1 MSSKIKFNEDD
12 LDDDFGAGSS
22 GDEFT
27 EREKYLVKKYKDG
40 KKKKAVESD
49 EEVLGFGSSDE
60 EDDDSEK
67 ERFEADSDLGS
78 DREDGIP
85 DVKAWGKTKSSFYNT
100 NYVDQ
105 DYGSL
110 SVREEE
116 SAAQEEQEARS
127 IQMQLAKHLKEADFS
142 LDVFTDG
149 KPAPSEEL
157 KPVSAK
163 AVISKVKAD
172 LSTLTTKQKQQ
183 LLKKDSPEF
192 KGLVDEL
199 NVKIEESYNELEPI
213 IEELQSKNVPPSHPI
228 CNFIRLKNQ
237 LHLTYATNITFYLLL
252 KASQKP
258 IKNHPI
264 LKRLVQLKEL
274 LAKLDEKYE
283 EHIRPEVERL
293 LEDLQSGKEITFEQ
307 AQPEGGRVEK
317 TRKKLNIIRKIEED
331 ADDDDMDEDEDMD
344 LFGGFGDADAMDED
358 DDDDEEGRQIERKMQ
373 ALLQK
378 VKQNEAS
385 DKAEDAAEM
394 GGIDEEEDK
403 DDEEGAGDG
412 EELVEVVDENGK
424 KRKITYQMAKNKGLT
439 PHRKKEQRNPRVKHR
454 EKFRKALIRRKGAVR
469 TVRTETSRYS
479 GEHSGI
485 KSTVRKGIKIK

>member
-1 MSSKIKFNEDD
+1 MNPC
-12 LDDDFGAGSS
+12 
-22 GDEFT
+22 
-27 EREKYLVKKYKDG
+27 
-40 KKKKAVESD
+40 
-49 EEVLGFGSSDE
+49 SSDE
-60 EDDDSEK
+60 DEP
-67 ERFEADSDLGS
+67 ERFEADSDIAS

-85 DVKAWGKTKSSFYNT
+85 DAKAWGKTKSSFYNT

-105 DYGSL
+105 DYNSL

-116 SAAQEEQEARS
+116 SALFEEQEART

-149 KPAPSEEL
+149 KSSASDSQV
-157 KPVSAK
+157 KPVSSTK
-163 AVISKVKAD
+163 SVVSKVKAD
-172 LSTLTTKQKQQ
+172 LSGLTAKQKQQ

-199 NVKIEESYNELEPI
+199 NMKVEESYNELEPI
-213 IEELQSKNVPPSHPI
+213 IEELKSKNVPESHPI

-274 LAKLDEKYE
+274 LAKVDEKYE

-293 LEDLQSGKEITFEQ
+293 LEDLQSGKTITFAADKKQKME
-307 AQPEGGRVEK
+307 VEK
-317 TRKKLNIIRKIEED
+317 PQRKKLNIVQKIEEE
-331 ADDDDMDEDEDMD
+331 AD
-344 LFGGFGDADAMDED
+344 LFGGFGDNDDDDED
-358 DDDDEEGRQIERKMQ
+358 MDDDEEGKEIERKMK

-378 VKQNEAS
+378 VKKNEA
-385 DKAEDAAEM
+385 DEMAEDD
-394 GGIDEEEDK
+394 DEEEPKEDGDE
-403 DDEEGAGDG
+403 DDGDQDMGG
-412 EELVEVVDENGK
+412 EEEIQ
-424 KRKITYQMAKNKGLT
+424 KRKITYQISKNKGLT

-454 EKFRKALIRRKGAVR
+454 EKFRKAVIRRKGAVR
-469 TVRTETSRYS
+469 TVRTETTRYS

-485 KSTVRKGIKIK
+485 KSTVRKGIQIK

>member
-1 MSSKIKFNEDD
+1 MNPCSSDG
-12 LDDDFGAGSS
+12 DDD
-22 GDEFT
+22 DE
-27 EREKYLVKKYKDG
+27 
-40 KKKKAVESD
+40 D
-49 EEVLGFGSSDE
+49 EP
-60 EDDDSEK
+60 
-67 ERFEADSDLGS
+67 ERFEADSDIAS

-85 DVKAWGKTKSSFYNT
+85 DAKAWGKTKSSFYNT

-105 DYGSL
+105 DYNSL

-116 SAAQEEQEARS
+116 SALFEEQEART

-149 KPAPSEEL
+149 KSSASDSQM
-157 KPVSAK
+157 KPVSSTK
-163 AVISKVKAD
+163 SVVSKVKAD
-172 LSTLTTKQKQQ
+172 LSGLTAKQKQQ

-199 NVKIEESYNELEPI
+199 NMKVEESYNELEPI
-213 IEELQSKNVPPSHPI
+213 IEELKSKNVPESHPI

-274 LAKLDEKYE
+274 LAKVDEKYE

-293 LEDLQSGKEITFEQ
+293 LEDLQSGKTITFAADKKQKME
-307 AQPEGGRVEK
+307 VEK
-317 TRKKLNIIRKIEED
+317 PQRKKLNIIQKIEEE
-331 ADDDDMDEDEDMD
+331 AD
-344 LFGGFGDADAMDED
+344 LFGGFGDNDDDDED
-358 DDDDEEGRQIERKMQ
+358 MDDDEEGKEIERKMK

-378 VKQNEAS
+378 VKKNEA
-385 DKAEDAAEM
+385 DEMAEDD
-394 GGIDEEEDK
+394 DEEEPQEDGDE
-403 DDEEGAGDG
+403 DDGDQDMGG
-412 EELVEVVDENGK
+412 EEEIQ
-424 KRKITYQMAKNKGLT
+424 KRKITYQISKNKGLT

-454 EKFRKALIRRKGAVR
+454 EKFRKAVIRRKGAVR
-469 TVRTETSRYS
+469 TVRTETTRYS

-485 KSTVRKGIKIK
+485 KSTVRKGIQIK

>member
-1 MSSKIKFNEDD
+1 MANKIKFNEDD

-22 GDEFT
+22 DDEYT

-40 KKKKAVESD
+40 KRKKAEDSE
-49 EEVLGFGSSDE
+49 EEVLGFGSSD
-60 EDDDSEK
+60 DDDEDGSDK

-78 DREDGIP
+78 EREDGIP
-85 DVKAWGKTKSSFYNT
+85 DAKAWGKTKSSFYNT

-116 SAAQEEQEARS
+116 SALREEEEART
-127 IQMQLAKHLKEADFS
+127 IQMQLAKHLKETDFS

-149 KPAPSEEL
+149 KAAATDQL
-157 KPVSAK
+157 KAVSAK
-163 AVISKVKAD
+163 SVISKVKAD

-192 KGLVDEL
+192 KGLVEEL
-199 NVKIEESYNELEPI
+199 NLKLEESYNELEPI
-213 IEELQSKNVPPSHPI
+213 TEELKSKKVPDSHPI
-228 CNFIRLKNQ
+228 YNFIRLKNQ

-293 LEDLQSGKEITFEQ
+293 LEDLQSGKSITFATKATEETQ
-307 AQPEGGRVEK
+307 QKK
-317 TRKKLNIIRKIEED
+317 TKRRLNVVRKIEEE
-331 ADDDDMDEDEDMD
+331 AD
-344 LFGGFGDADAMDED
+344 LFGGFDGGMEEDED
-358 DDDDEEGRQIERKMQ
+358 DDDDEEGRQIERKME

-378 VKQNEAS
+378 VKQNEA
-385 DKAEDAAEM
+385 D
-394 GGIDEEEDK
+394 
-403 DDEEGAGDG
+403 DDEEDMEEDGGG
-412 EELVEVVDENGK
+412 EEEEEEEGDQRMELGDE
-424 KRKITYQMAKNKGLT
+424 KRKITYQIAKNKGLT

-454 EKFRKALIRRKGAVR
+454 QKFRKALIRRKGAVR

-485 KSTVRKGIKIK
+485 KATARKGIKIK

>member
-22 GDEFT
+22 DEEYT
-27 EREKYLVKKYKDG
+27 EREKYLVKKFKDG
-40 KKKKAVESD
+40 NKKKVTHED
-49 EEVLGFGSSDE
+49 DEVLGFGSESDE
-60 EDDDSEK
+60 ESEK
-67 ERFEADSDLGS
+67 DRFEADSDLGS

-85 DVKAWGKTKSSFYNT
+85 DAKAWGKKKSDFYNT
-100 NYVDQ
+100 NFVDK
-105 DYGSL
+105 DYSSL

-116 SAAQEEQEARS
+116 SALLEEQEARN

-142 LDVFTDG
+142 LDVFTDSAEA
-149 KPAPSEEL
+149 KQPA
-157 KPVSAK
+157 SAK
-163 AVISKVKAD
+163 SVLSKVKAD
-172 LSTLTTKQKQQ
+172 LSSMTTKQKQQ

-192 KGLVDEL
+192 RGLVDEL
-199 NVKIEESYNELEPI
+199 NSKIEECYNELEPI
-213 IEELQSKNVPPSHPI
+213 IEELKSKNVPDSHPI

-264 LKRLVQLKEL
+264 LKRLVQIKEL

-293 LEDLQSGKEITFEQ
+293 LEDLQSGKTIKFEKKT
-307 AQPEGGRVEK
+307 VEK
-317 TRKKLNIIRKIEED
+317 TEPKVTKKKLNVVKKIEEE
-331 ADDDDMDEDEDMD
+331 AD
-344 LFGGFGDADAMDED
+344 LFGGGDDDGMDFD
-358 DDDDEEGRQIERKMQ
+358 DDDDEEGREIERKMEL
-373 ALLQK
+373 ALQK
-378 VKQNEAS
+378 MKERE
-385 DKAEDAAEM
+385 AEDLA
-394 GGIDEEEDK
+394 EEEDDEDGGEEQEEENGD
-403 DDEEGAGDG
+403 DDEDIE
-412 EELVEVVDENGK
+412 
-424 KRKITYQMAKNKGLT
+424 KRKITYQIAKNKGLT

-454 EKFRKALIRRKGAVR
+454 QKFRKALIRRKGAIR
-469 TVRTETSRYS
+469 TVRTETTRYS

>member
-1 MSSKIKFNEDD
+1 MNPCSSDGDEDD
-12 LDDDFGAGSS
+12 E
-22 GDEFT
+22 DEP
-27 EREKYLVKKYKDG
+27 
-40 KKKKAVESD
+40 
-49 EEVLGFGSSDE
+49 
-60 EDDDSEK
+60 
-67 ERFEADSDLGS
+67 ERFEADSDIAS

-85 DVKAWGKTKSSFYNT
+85 DAKAWGKTKSSFYNT

-105 DYGSL
+105 DYNSL

-116 SAAQEEQEARS
+116 SALFEEQEART

-149 KPAPSEEL
+149 KSSASDSQM
-157 KPVSAK
+157 KPVSSTK
-163 AVISKVKAD
+163 SVVSKVKAD
-172 LSTLTTKQKQQ
+172 LSGLTAKQKQQ

-199 NVKIEESYNELEPI
+199 NMKVEESYNELEPI
-213 IEELQSKNVPPSHPI
+213 IEELKSKNVPESHPI

-274 LAKLDEKYE
+274 LAKVDEKYE

-293 LEDLQSGKEITFEQ
+293 LEDLQSGKTITFAADKKQKME
-307 AQPEGGRVEK
+307 VEK
-317 TRKKLNIIRKIEED
+317 PQKKKLNIVQKIEEE
-331 ADDDDMDEDEDMD
+331 AD
-344 LFGGFGDADAMDED
+344 LFGGFGDND
-358 DDDDEEGRQIERKMQ
+358 DDDMDDDEEGKEIERKMK

-378 VKQNEAS
+378 VKKNEA
-385 DKAEDAAEM
+385 DEMAEDD
-394 GGIDEEEDK
+394 DEEEPQEDGDE
-403 DDEEGAGDG
+403 DDGDQDMGG
-412 EELVEVVDENGK
+412 EEEIQ
-424 KRKITYQMAKNKGLT
+424 KRKITYQISKNKGLT

-454 EKFRKALIRRKGAVR
+454 EKFRKAVIRRKGAVR
-469 TVRTETSRYS
+469 TVRTETTRYS

-485 KSTVRKGIKIK
+485 KSTVRKGIQIK